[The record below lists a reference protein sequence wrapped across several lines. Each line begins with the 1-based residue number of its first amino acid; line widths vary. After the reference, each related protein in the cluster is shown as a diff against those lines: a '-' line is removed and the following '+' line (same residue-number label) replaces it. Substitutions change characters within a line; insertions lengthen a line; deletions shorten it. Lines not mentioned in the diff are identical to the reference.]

1 MTYLI
6 ALFAMP
12 FDDNTWSVSLLQKML
27 SSCSH
32 PCTKSALVYATTCT
46 TSPLIAFAARVIVVE
61 LVVV

>member
-12 FDDNTWSVSLLQKML
+12 FDDNTWSAVVAENVEAVQY
-27 SSCSH
+27 
-32 PCTKSALVYATTCT
+32 PCTKSALVQATTCT
-46 TSPLIAFAARVIVVE
+46 TSPFIAFAAKVIVVE